1 MILDNNSNR
10 VKGKELIKGNG
21 IQTSK
26 YTWYNFIPKNLMIQF
41 SKSANIFYLFIAFL
55 QMIPLLSIT
64 GGKPVMLF
72 PLSQVILISMIK
84 DIFEDSKR
92 HKSDGLENNRQVLLY
107 QRKES
112 SFKLKP
118 WKQVKVGD
126 LVRVRD

>member
-1 MILDNNSNR
+1 MILDNNSNK

-107 QRKES
+107 QREES

-118 WKQVKVGD
+118 WIQVKVGD